1 MLKKYFLTFKKS
13 LELYKLSKK
22 FTEGNARYLWAFLRI
37 WRHTFSRLSINFRHI
52 SNQLACSHKTVGSHL
67 KLTINISCRRAWL
80 P

>member
-37 WRHTFSRLSINFRHI
+37 
-52 SNQLACSHKTVGSHL
+52 
-67 KLTINISCRRAWL
+67 
-80 P
+80 